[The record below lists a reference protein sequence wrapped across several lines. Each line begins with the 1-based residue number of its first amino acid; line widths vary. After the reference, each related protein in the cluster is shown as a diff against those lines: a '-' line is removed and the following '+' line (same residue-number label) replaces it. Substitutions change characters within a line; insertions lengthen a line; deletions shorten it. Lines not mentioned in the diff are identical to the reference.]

1 MRNKGRFQ
9 FLCHQSC
16 TQSALKLMFRRL
28 KNQTLTSMPHFS
40 KSCNGF
46 THYRSV
52 TCWAG
57 SLRCRRNTEIIS
69 IYHIV
74 KHGIQRVLFTVS
86 AILLLTF
93 RGSFCFMN
101 IFLKVW
107 KDFIR
112 IQFIRQRK
120 YVLPFSKW
128 SISWVVVRPVDSDDT
143 DPVLVSLSSTFLT
156 STSIFSTLF
165 STTAFFFLVG
175 FWGGATFWREGF
187 EGASSKKWTV
197 KNRLKRP
204 VATFNSR
211 RILNVLYWFHD
222 WVQLI
227 IGTEFWRFHLYPKKA
242 ILWGSTHHTVQVT
255 LI

>member
-1 MRNKGRFQ
+1 MHLSYSPESAFRILHTAARITRYNDFHSKFDHSMRNKGRFQ

-16 TQSALKLMFRRL
+16 TQSALKLIFGGL

-101 IFLKVW
+101 IFLKV
-107 KDFIR
+107 
-112 IQFIRQRK
+112 
-120 YVLPFSKW
+120 
-128 SISWVVVRPVDSDDT
+128 
-143 DPVLVSLSSTFLT
+143 
-156 STSIFSTLF
+156 
-165 STTAFFFLVG
+165 
-175 FWGGATFWREGF
+175 
-187 EGASSKKWTV
+187 
-197 KNRLKRP
+197 
-204 VATFNSR
+204 
-211 RILNVLYWFHD
+211 
-222 WVQLI
+222 
-227 IGTEFWRFHLYPKKA
+227 
-242 ILWGSTHHTVQVT
+242 
-255 LI
+255 